1 MDSKTLKDDKLTPK
15 PEIKPKPNP
24 KSKFHPMARTDPR
37 IAQSSPRYPYKK
49 RDKVKTAYD
58 IYNENA
64 VTFGPYK
71 GLPSK
76 AARHTAIEHDAIQ
89 FDCGHV
95 PREVGMNKLL
105 VLITHFHSDHG
116 SDVMNCVGTGEF
128 GERVT
133 IFCPAYCAADLF
145 TKIRCELSMQKGR
158 PYDDHE
164 IVKIVRIIG
173 CKRDNGEFTIKEII
187 KDKSSESD
195 EEKEIIKITEIN
207 KLMSSKYP
215 DLMISE
221 LVKMGTKTR
230 IQLRGRTEVD
240 IEPFACYHTV
250 DTCGYVVHEVRKKM
264 ADNIHFD
271 PGTYIDNNFTEDQ
284 MLGSAV
290 EDIFKDL
297 HEFQERHHIKIEV
310 EMIDEVK
317 NPRFTLKVR
326 RLRFPDGM
334 NIPTTSESGDCL
346 LTPPDFMF
354 FKKYKISYNQDL
366 LIPQTMFFGDTC
378 SYVFN
383 PATPGYSRVMDILGT
398 VETVIIESTF
408 LEHRHEI
415 KDAKFKVHS
424 EKRHIF
430 LFELEDLFKTFPQ
443 TKFLLIHFSD
453 TYDRDTIVRYVDHY
467 NKLYKNVSAFI

>member
-1 MDSKTLKDDKLTPK
+1 MDSKTPKDSKSETK
-15 PEIKPKPNP
+15 P
-24 KSKFHPMARTDPR
+24 KSKFHPMARSDPR
-37 IAQSSPRYPYKK
+37 IASSPKYSKK
-49 RDKVKTAYD
+49 KEKVKTAYD

-64 VTFGPYK
+64 VIHGPYK

-76 AARHTAIEHDAIQ
+76 AARHTAIEQDAIQ
-89 FDCGHV
+89 FDAGHV

-133 IFCPAYCAADLF
+133 IFCPAYCAIHLF
-145 TKIRCELSMQKGR
+145 EKIKCELSMQKGR
-158 PYDDHE
+158 PYDDRE
-164 IVKIVRIIG
+164 IVRIVRIIG
-173 CKRDNGEFTIKEII
+173 CKRDNGEFQIKEII
-187 KDKSSESD
+187 KSDKD
-195 EEKEIIKITEIN
+195 VKEDIIEDAGKATEVIKIIEID
-207 KLMSSKYP
+207 KLMSHKYP
-215 DLMISE
+215 DLMIAE

-230 IQLRGRTEVD
+230 VHLRGREEVD
-240 IEPFACYHTV
+240 VEPFACYHTV

-264 ADNIHFD
+264 ASIIHLE

-284 MLGSAV
+284 IITQDKTESV
-290 EDIFKDL
+290 EKFADL
-297 HEFQERHHIKIEV
+297 HEFEARHHIKIDIEIV
-310 EMIDEVK
+310 DEIK

-326 RLRFPDGM
+326 RLIFPSGL
-334 NIPTTSESGDCL
+334 NIITTSEIGDCL
-346 LTPPDFMF
+346 LTPADFMF
-354 FKKYKISYNQDL
+354 FKKYNISFNQDH
-366 LIPQTMFFGDTC
+366 LIPKTMFFGDTC

-383 PATPGYSRVMDILGT
+383 SATPGYRRVMELMAT

-430 LFELEDLFKTFPQ
+430 LFELEELFKSFPQ

-453 TYDRDTIVRYVDHY
+453 TYEKDMIVRYVEHY
-467 NKLYKNVSAFI
+467 NKIYRNVSAFI